1 MTREGWVTAIG
12 SIAALL
18 MTSAASAVTITN
30 RDVNEMKV
38 SVIEGATKQD
48 HILAGGK
55 ALGGVCEKGCII
67 RLNDGETDEYELEG
81 PEVVSIE
88 GGFLYYDGSE
98 SGNAPQ
104 GGAVQP
110 ARPGRN

>member
-1 MTREGWVTAIG
+1 MTREGWVLTVG

-30 RDVNEMKV
+30 RDINEMKI
-38 SVIEGATKQD
+38 SVMEGATKQD
-48 HILAGGK
+48 HVLASGK
-55 ALGGVCEKGCII
+55 GLGGVCEKGCII
-67 RLNDGETDEYELEG
+67 RLNDSETDEYELEG

-98 SGNAPQ
+98 SGSVPQ
-104 GGAVQP
+104 GGVVQP

>member
-1 MTREGWVTAIG
+1 MTRAVWGTTIG

-30 RDVNEMKV
+30 RDVNEMKIL
-38 SVIEGATKQD
+38 VIEGATKQD

-67 RLNDGETDEYELEG
+67 RLNDSETDEYELEG

-98 SGNAPQ
+98 SGGAPR
-104 GGAVQP
+104 GGVVQP